1 MSGRSL
7 PLPVLTRPSDAL
19 ILIPVQSSSTSL
31 IYLVDNTLDG
41 QGASPRELRAVLG
54 RMREGVEI
62 LTEPYHSV
70 SLKRVK
76 ALNPSHI
83 ILSGQSHPWDRYSAE
98 SLAGVFEVIKKAPQ
112 PMLGVCGGHQQI
124 ALVFGAPV
132 DLMERLEP
140 GEGSE
145 GARRE
150 RGYFPVE
157 TSGTGLFKD
166 LSGQITVW
174 HSHFD
179 EVKELPKGFRRTAWN
194 ESSAI
199 QAMEHATRPLFGV
212 QFHPELFDEDHPDG
226 RRVLE
231 NFLAM

>member
-1 MSGRSL
+1 LREHERAGLAGSRGIRQ
-7 PLPVLTRPSDAL
+7 V
-19 ILIPVQSSSTSL
+19 SSSTSL

-54 RMREGVEI
+54 RMCEGVEI

-76 ALNPSHI
+76 SLNPSHI
-83 ILSGQSHPWDRYSAE
+83 ILSGQSHPWDRYPAE
-98 SLAGVFEVIKKAPQ
+98 ALAGVFEVIRKAPQ
-112 PMLGVCGGHQQI
+112 PTLGVCGGHQQI

-140 GEGSE
+140 GEGYE

-157 TSGTGLFKD
+157 TSGTGIFKD
-166 LSGQITVW
+166 LPGEITVW

-231 NFLAM
+231 NFLAI